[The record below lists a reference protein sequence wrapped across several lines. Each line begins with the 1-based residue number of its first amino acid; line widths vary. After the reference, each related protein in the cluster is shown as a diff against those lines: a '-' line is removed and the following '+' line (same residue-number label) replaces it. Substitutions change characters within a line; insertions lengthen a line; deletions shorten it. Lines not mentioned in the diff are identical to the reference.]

1 MRERIVEG
9 GPPRMRG
16 WEKAGEAAKEEEEGE
31 EGREAEEKRRRG
43 SST

>member
-16 WEKAGEAAKEEEEGE
+16 WEKAGEAKEEEEGE